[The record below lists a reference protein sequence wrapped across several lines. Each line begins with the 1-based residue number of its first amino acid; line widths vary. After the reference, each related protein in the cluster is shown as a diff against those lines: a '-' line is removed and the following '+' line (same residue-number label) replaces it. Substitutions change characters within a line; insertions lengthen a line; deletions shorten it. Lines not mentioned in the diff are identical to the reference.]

1 MNVSGIAIAVLD
13 HRYRMLLAIM
23 AAAMLAGCTG
33 ADRNDP
39 GYNTKKSLISDSR
52 Q

>member
-1 MNVSGIAIAVLD
+1 
-13 HRYRMLLAIM
+13 MLLAIL

-39 GYNTKKSLISDSR
+39 TYNTKKILINDPR
-52 Q
+52 